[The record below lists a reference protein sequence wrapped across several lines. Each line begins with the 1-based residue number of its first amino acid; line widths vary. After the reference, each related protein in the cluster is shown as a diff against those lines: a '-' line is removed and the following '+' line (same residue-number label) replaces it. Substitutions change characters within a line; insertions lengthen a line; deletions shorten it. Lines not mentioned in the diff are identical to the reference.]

1 MGREASL
8 IVRCR
13 IDRCFKERSG
23 LFVEHEV
30 LSLEAP
36 LIVFRVAEHL
46 GNNSCV
52 GSGAVHDPFCEKC
65 SAGGLNSIENISGK
79 CSAGSPDFIEG
90 GIITWDI
97 VSLIVSFHQR
107 SCLILRYSCDCG
119 DPAPK
124 TEGRAVHSCILS
136 QRDGVGHRVQNAGC
150 GHVHC
155 KFPAGV
161 RLDPLYFVLA
171 DHANVFDTV
180 DFTDS
185 FELEYIFKI
194 VICETYDQ
202 LSGPLERNA
211 QLAGDRVEFLVALD
225 RALSPQAARPVCE
238 AGVKHACIAAG
249 ISGRHIKLF
258 FKNESF

>member
-30 LSLEAP
+30 LALEAP

-90 GIITWDI
+90 GIITRDI

-107 SCLILRYSCDCG
+107 SCLILRHPRDCG

-124 TEGRAVHSCILS
+124 SEGCAVHSCILS
-136 QRDGVGHRVQNAGC
+136 QSDGVGHWVENAGC

-180 DFTDS
+180 DVTDL
-185 FELEYIFKI
+185 FELEYICKI
-194 VICETYDQ
+194 IVRETDDQ

-211 QLAGDRVEFLVALD
+211 QLAGYRVEFLVALD

-238 AGVKHACIAAG
+238 AGVQHACIAAG
-249 ISGRHIKLF
+249 ISGRYIKLF
-258 FKNESF
+258 FQNESL